1 MVRNG
6 AAMRA
11 AFVLLVAA
19 FAGCHTPGAPV
30 PRAPHPVGPVLPDG
44 AREPLE
50 PDVSA
55 LPTDA
60 PAPAARPERYRRL
73 TANECRAL
81 AVAAAPLASTLD
93 AHPDSVPP
101 AHEKLRPALTK
112 FAHASKLVRGH
123 AADELRS
130 RAAADALTDYFK
142 LAEAEGQLDLLAAT
156 DAELRAQLDDAE
168 KALAAGLR
176 DRADAP
182 GLRRKLLDLAA
193 ERAKLEAAVAALNA
207 SLATKL
213 GLAPNDARPLF
224 PADPLRVKPDDVNA
238 DAAVATAL
246 QYRSDLNLLREL
258 RDSGSGELADAVL
271 DAANPL
277 LGSVPRDGAIAALCA
292 LAKQPEERRAARDR
306 VGAVLS
312 ARERQAEAEV
322 RAAVAL
328 LMGHRSSS
336 AARALDARAADAKL
350 AEVRTRADA
359 GQSVAAELA
368 VAKLDVLKAKG
379 ELLSAAVEWHIAE
392 VKVRA
397 ALGALARE

>member
-1 MVRNG
+1 
-6 AAMRA
+6 MRT
-11 AFVLLVAA
+11 AFVLLFAA
-19 FAGCHTPGAPV
+19 LAGCHTPGAPL
-30 PRAPHPVGPVLPDG
+30 PRAPLTSGPVLPE
-44 AREPLE
+44 APREPIE
-50 PDVSA
+50 PDASA
-55 LPTDA
+55 LPADA

-73 TANECRAL
+73 TAADCRSL
-81 AVAAAPLASTLD
+81 AVAAAPLADALD
-93 AHPDSVPP
+93 AHPDGLPP
-101 AHEKLRPALTK
+101 AHAKLRPALAK
-112 FAHASKLVRGH
+112 FAHASRLVRGH

-130 RAAADALTDYFK
+130 RAALDALTDFYK

-156 DAELRAQLDDAE
+156 DIELRARLSDAE
-168 KALAAGLR
+168 KALATGLR
-176 DRADAP
+176 DRAGAP

-193 ERAKLEAAVAALNA
+193 KRAQLEAAVAALNA
-207 SLATKL
+207 SLTTKL

-224 PADPLRVKPDDVNA
+224 PSDPLRVKPEDVSA
-238 DAAVATAL
+238 DAAVASAL
-246 QYRSDLNLLREL
+246 QFRSDLNLLREL

-277 LGSVPRDGAIAALCA
+277 LGSVPRDGAIGALCA
-292 LAKQPEERRAARDR
+292 LAKQPEQRRAARDR
-306 VGAVLS
+306 VGELLA

-328 LMGHRSSS
+328 LMGHRSSA
-336 AARALDARAADAKL
+336 AARALDLRAADAQL
-350 AEVRTRADA
+350 AEVRARAAA

-379 ELLSAAVEWHIAE
+379 ELLSAAVEWHVAE

>member
-1 MVRNG
+1 
-6 AAMRA
+6 MRA
-11 AFVLLVAA
+11 GAVMLFAA
-19 FAGCHTPGAPV
+19 LAGCHAPGAPAA
-30 PRAPHPVGPVLPDG
+30 RAPQVAVPHLSETLRGPI
-44 AREPLE
+44 E

-73 TANECRAL
+73 TAAECRAF

-93 AHPDSVPP
+93 AHPDNLPP

-112 FAHASKLVRGH
+112 FAHASRLVRGH
-123 AADELRS
+123 AADELRT
-130 RAAADALTDYFK
+130 RAAADALTDFFK

-156 DAELRAQLDDAE
+156 DAELRAQLSDAE
-168 KALAAGLR
+168 KAIAAGLS

-182 GLRRKLLDLAA
+182 GLRRKLFDLAA

-207 SLATKL
+207 SLGAKL
-213 GLAPNDARPLF
+213 GLPPNDARPLF
-224 PADPLRVKPDDVNA
+224 PADPLRVKPDDVDTEGA
-238 DAAVATAL
+238 IATAL
-246 QYRSDLNLLREL
+246 RYRSDLNLLREL
-258 RDSGSGELADAVL
+258 RDSGSAELADSVL
-271 DAANPL
+271 DAASPL

-292 LAKQPEERRAARDR
+292 LAKQADKQRAARDR
-306 VGAVLS
+306 VGEVLA

-328 LMGHRSSS
+328 LMGHRSSA
-336 AARALDARAADAKL
+336 AARALDVRAADAKL

-359 GQSVAAELA
+359 GQSVTAELA
-368 VAKLDVLKAKG
+368 VAQLDVLKAKG
-379 ELLSAAVEWHIAE
+379 ELLSATVEWHIAE
-392 VKVRA
+392 VKLRA

>member
-1 MVRNG
+1 
-6 AAMRA
+6 MRA
-11 AFVLLVAA
+11 GAVLLFAA
-19 FAGCHTPGAPV
+19 LAGCHAPGAPV
-30 PRAPHPVGPVLPDG
+30 PRAPHTHGPQLPDG
-44 AREPLE
+44 TRAPIE

-60 PAPAARPERYRRL
+60 PAPAARPERYRIL
-73 TANECRAL
+73 TADECRSL
-81 AVAAAPLASTLD
+81 AVAAAPLTHTLD

-101 AHEKLRPALTK
+101 AHEKLRPALAK

-123 AADELRS
+123 AADELRA
-130 RAAADALTDYFK
+130 RAAADALADFFK
-142 LAEAEGQLDLLAAT
+142 LLEAEGQLDLLAAT
-156 DAELRAQLDDAE
+156 DAELRAQLGDAE
-168 KALAAGLR
+168 KAIAAGLR

-193 ERAKLEAAVAALNA
+193 QRAQLEAAVAALNA
-207 SLATKL
+207 SLSTKL
-213 GLAPNDARPLF
+213 GLASNDARPLW
-224 PADPLRVKPDDVNA
+224 ASDPLRVKPEDVDA
-238 DAAVATAL
+238 EAAVATAL

-258 RDSGSGELADAVL
+258 RDGGSGELADAVL

-306 VGAVLS
+306 VGEVLA

-328 LMGHRSSS
+328 LMGHRSSA
-336 AARALDARAADAKL
+336 AARALDVRAADAKL
-350 AEVRTRADA
+350 AEVRARAAA

-368 VAKLDVLKAKG
+368 VARLDVLKAKG
-379 ELLSAAVEWHIAE
+379 ELLSAAAEWHRAE
-392 VKVRA
+392 VKLRA
-397 ALGALARE
+397 ALGALVRE

>member
-1 MVRNG
+1 
-6 AAMRA
+6 MRA
-11 AFVLLVAA
+11 ALVLLLAA
-19 FAGCHTPGAPV
+19 LAGCHTPGAPV
-30 PRAPHPVGPVLPDG
+30 PRAPQPAGPQLPEG
-44 AREPLE
+44 AREPIE

-60 PAPAARPERYRRL
+60 PAPAARPDRYRRL
-73 TANECRAL
+73 TAAECRAL
-81 AVAAAPLASTLD
+81 AVAAAPLAGTLD

-101 AHEKLRPALTK
+101 AHEKLRPALAQ
-112 FAHASKLVRGH
+112 FAHASRLVRGH

-130 RAAADALTDYFK
+130 RAAADALADFFK

-156 DAELRAQLDDAE
+156 DAELRAQLVDAE
-168 KALAAGLR
+168 TAIAAGLR

-193 ERAKLEAAVAALNA
+193 KRAQLEAAVSALNA
-207 SLATKL
+207 SLVTKL
-213 GLAPNDARPLF
+213 GLAPDDARPLW
-224 PADPLRVKPDDVNA
+224 ASDPLRVKPEDVDA
-238 DAAVATAL
+238 EAAVASAL

-277 LGSVPRDGAIAALCA
+277 LSSVPRDGAIAALCA
-292 LAKQPEERRAARDR
+292 LAKQADKQRAARDR
-306 VGAVLS
+306 VGEVLA
-312 ARERQAEAEV
+312 ARERQAEGEV

-328 LMGHRSSS
+328 LMGHRSSA

-392 VKVRA
+392 VKLRA